1 MGFLKKKP
9 KNIINFLFLYEI
21 YLYLGVVSNQVA
33 ESCKKGER
41 IMGVRFENSAIFLY
55 KDTCII
61 FQSKNSASHNNP
73 IPKTLSNGMM

>member
-1 MGFLKKKP
+1 MK
-9 KNIINFLFLYEI
+9 YI
-21 YLYLGVVSNQVA
+21 YIYVRCQIKLQKA
-33 ESCKKGER
+33 AKKGDK
-41 IMGVRFENSAIFLY
+41 IMGARFENSAIFLY